1 MDLILDDIYP
11 AGDQAF
17 DSRHLRPLAS
27 LNRRQV
33 IALPAA
39 DPAWVGRRG
48 WELLSKHALADL
60 VGARVK
66 TLGLDGVDPA
76 NYPLRL
82 NECLDSADA
91 LLWLTAEAIAA
102 EFGRR
107 LGCLVAS
114 LLLSPAGLSDPLTAW
129 EAAYLDYWHKQVR
142 HIFLGGGH
150 ASGRLGPLIARAA
163 QEALKECGVAG
174 YTFQAAH
181 APAWLPLI
189 GAGRTLPIGSV
200 PIGSVPVDCRGA
212 AVLFDCGGTRAKRGI
227 AFYDAQ
233 GALVELRRLPEVDI
247 AGVITRG
254 TPLELAQAMLGVMV
268 ETIQAVPAGVELAR
282 PVTVSVASYVKD
294 GQPLKIN
301 RDAYSCLGQVA
312 ADLPAWFAE
321 HIQAACGSAAPAVQV
336 KFMHDG
342 EAAACALAG
351 QPQAAVIM
359 LGSALGVGF
368 VPPAEGF
375 RESKLLF

>member
-91 LLWLTAEAIAA
+91 LLRLTAEAIAA

-174 YTFQAAH
+174 YTFQAAQLDQRPLRVIKSDTPLGARPAAVNENSRPTAINRYAAYRH
-181 APAWLPLI
+181 AAYRQRTP
-189 GAGRTLPIGSV
+189 GAG
-200 PIGSVPVDCRGA
+200 
-212 AVLFDCGGTRAKRGI
+212 
-227 AFYDAQ
+227 
-233 GALVELRRLPEVDI
+233 
-247 AGVITRG
+247 
-254 TPLELAQAMLGVMV
+254 
-268 ETIQAVPAGVELAR
+268 
-282 PVTVSVASYVKD
+282 
-294 GQPLKIN
+294 
-301 RDAYSCLGQVA
+301 
-312 ADLPAWFAE
+312 
-321 HIQAACGSAAPAVQV
+321 
-336 KFMHDG
+336 
-342 EAAACALAG
+342 
-351 QPQAAVIM
+351 
-359 LGSALGVGF
+359 
-368 VPPAEGF
+368 
-375 RESKLLF
+375 